1 MIIDTQMQTN
11 NQLSNISLLLSSL
24 LNSNFTSPVNNVT
37 ISDEEVLREKIDME
51 AKKLF
56 VRQHHRNKIYY
67 SEKSGWF
74 TSVDD
79 VTCPRGKRK
88 IRKCSE
94 ERLWLALYEWY
105 STPHADTTEE
115 VTVSKPKLAD
125 VYNMWRDWFLVPGE
139 NDSNVHRIDIAFST
153 YYTDEPLTQPLMN
166 KPMEEITSLELRQWA
181 DQLLRKYQPID
192 KQKFSRIFLPIKRCY
207 EYASDEDYNIVPED
221 LWIKARK
228 KINRK
233 LITPHRTPSDESQV
247 FTNDIRHILRQEI
260 LQDMDKQKSRPTSAG
275 LQILFMLETG
285 LRIGECCG
293 LKWTDI
299 KNGMLQVRRQANNS
313 EVKEWL
319 KTTNGYRDIPLTDEA
334 FKILAM
340 VRAFNRQNNL
350 NAEWIFQSA
359 DESIDYRL
367 SYNAVNNK
375 LSKLCTNLGIDKKT
389 SHKLRKTCLS
399 NLMTSQEIS
408 TRTIQRFAGHSDI
421 TTTLR
426 YYTYDTSS
434 KEEQRK
440 AINKALTLGKWYDS

>member
-1 MIIDTQMQTN
+1 MLINTQMQTN
-11 NQLSNISLLLSSL
+11 NQLANISLLLSNILS
-24 LNSNFTSPVNNVT
+24 SDFTATVNNDT
-37 ISDEEVLREKIDME
+37 ISNEEVLRKLDME
-51 AKKLF
+51 AKILY
-56 VRQHHRNKIYY
+56 VRQIHRNKVYY

-74 TSVDD
+74 TNVDD
-79 VTCPRGKRK
+79 PTRPDGKRK

-94 ERLWLALYEWY
+94 ERLWLALYKWY
-105 STPHADTTEE
+105 TNPPTNAAEE
-115 VTVSKPKLAD
+115 NAVNNKPKLED
-125 VYNMWRDWFLVPGE
+125 VYNMWREWFLVPGE
-139 NDSNVHRIDIAFST
+139 NDSNVHRIDIAFNT
-153 YYTDEPLTQPLMN
+153 YYLYEPLTQDLLH
-166 KPMEEITSLELRQWA
+166 KPMAEITSLELREWA

-192 KQKFSRIFLPIKRCY
+192 KQKFSRIFLSIKRCY

-221 LWIKARK
+221 LWAKARK

-247 FTNDIRHILRQEI
+247 FTNDIRHILKQEI

-293 LKWTDI
+293 LKWSDI
-299 KNGMLQVRRQANNS
+299 KNGILQVRRQANNF

-334 FKILAM
+334 LKTLAM
-340 VRAFNRQNNL
+340 VRAFNHKNNL
-350 NAEWIFQSA
+350 TAEWIFQSK
-359 DESIDYRL
+359 DENLDYRL

-375 LSKLCTNLGIDKKT
+375 LSKLCDYLGIDKKT

-399 NLMTSQEIS
+399 NLMVSQEIN

-440 AINKALTLGKWYDS
+440 AINKALTIDKRYDL